1 MKLIHT
7 SPLGTLIIAGVG
19 EVEPGEPFD
28 VDDAAAAIL
37 LEQVDLYQ
45 PAELSVPELRTK
57 AKELGVKTTGLKT
70 REDLEAAIAAATE
83 GDPE

>member
-28 VDDAAAAIL
+28 VDDTAAAVL
-37 LEQVDLYQ
+37 LEQVDLYH
-45 PAELSVPELRTK
+45 PAELSVPELRAK

-70 REDLEAAIAAATE
+70 REDLEAAIAATTE